1 MRVQGAGC
9 RVQGAGCRVQGAGRM
24 HAPSLSDD
32 EAVGHEQLQ
41 GYLAH
46 KKQPP
51 PFDHHRSPGIGLLQG
66 PTGRGVLMSEVPLK
80 EEMRATGW
88 TERVE
93 RRGGGGESASEG
105 RYTHRDRA
113 RERRDTHPVSVTMR
127 LSATSSAYFWLR
139 GSCARRPGGNFS

>member
-1 MRVQGAGC
+1 VQGAGRRVQGAGCRVQGTGCRVQGAGC
-9 RVQGAGCRVQGAGRM
+9 RVQGAGCRVQGAERRVQGAGRM
-24 HAPSLSDD
+24 HAPGLSDD

-80 EEMRATGW
+80 EEMA
-88 TERVE
+88 
-93 RRGGGGESASEG
+93 
-105 RYTHRDRA
+105 RDRVD
-113 RERRDTHPVSVTMR
+113 RER
-127 LSATSSAYFWLR
+127 
-139 GSCARRPGGNFS
+139 